1 MGDLARRTRACDDFS
16 ELGGVSFRNQ
26 LLPDQ
31 LISNV
36 ELLSP
41 LLESGV
47 ASGSDGL
54 LFFLIY
60 YHRG

>member
-1 MGDLARRTRACDDFS
+1 MGDLARSTRACDNLR

-26 LLPDQ
+26 LLSDQ

-54 LFFLIY
+54 LFF
-60 YHRG
+60 

>member
-1 MGDLARRTRACDDFS
+1 MGDLTRRTRARDNLS

-26 LLPDQ
+26 LLPNQ
-31 LISNV
+31 LIANV

-54 LFFLIY
+54 LFF
-60 YHRG
+60 